1 MKNMY
6 PFKLKPIYVKTVWG
20 NDELTALR
28 HQQGII
34 GSSWE
39 ISAHQHAD
47 NVILNGPYKDH
58 TLSQML
64 EKFPEEMLGTKDR
77 SQMLRISYMDA
88 SQSLSIQVHPTDEY
102 AHLYE
107 NDEGK
112 AEAWYVLKAKPD
124 ARLIAGTTTEDIEVL
139 KKAVQDDKIEEY
151 VHRIPMREG
160 DFITIE
166 AGQLHAFGAG
176 MLGLE
181 ISQNS
186 DVTYRFYDF
195 HRKDA
200 NGQERPLHLKKS
212 FDVVNLSHRGQKLA
226 NPFVNGQRKILE
238 RKKEFTVELI
248 DLDGE
253 YILEP
258 NGERFYCLSNVLE
271 DCELICQ
278 DQKYPVTYTEN
289 IFIPASCPKI
299 MIKGHTRLLLSYVE

>member
-20 NDELTALR
+20 NDELAGLR
-28 HQQGII
+28 KQPGII

-39 ISAHQHAD
+39 ISAHPHAD
-47 NVILNGPYKDH
+47 NVILNGQYKDH

-64 EKFPEEMLGTKDR
+64 EQFPEEMLGTKDR

-88 SQSLSIQVHPTDEY
+88 GESLSIQVHPTDAY

-112 AEAWYVLKAKPD
+112 TESWYIVKAKPG
-124 ARLIAGTTTEDIEVL
+124 ARLIAGTTAEDADTL
-139 KKAVQDDKIEEY
+139 KKAVREDKIEEY
-151 VHRIPMREG
+151 VHRIPMDEG
-160 DFITIE
+160 DFITID
-166 AGQLHAFGAG
+166 AGMLHALGAG

-200 NGQERPLHLKKS
+200 NGKERPLHLEKS
-212 FDVVNLSHRGQKLA
+212 FEVVDLSRRGHKSA
-226 NPFVNGQRKILE
+226 NPFMKGQRKVLE
-238 RKKEFTVELI
+238 RRKEFTVELI

-253 YILEP
+253 YTLEP
-258 NGERFYCLSNVLE
+258 NGTRFYCLSNVRQ
-271 DCELICQ
+271 DCELLCG
-278 DQKYPVTYTEN
+278 DQSYPLQYTEN
-289 IFIPASCPKI
+289 IFIPAVCPKI
-299 MIKGHTRLLLSYVE
+299 MIKGHTRIILSYVE